1 MQPLLVDHRSHIF
14 PQLTVVQVVV
24 QRIIQVQTRQVLVQL
39 VKDYPAGLVMMVL
52 PLGLIPVV
60 VVAVPVQ

>member
-1 MQPLLVDHRSHIF
+1 
-14 PQLTVVQVVV
+14 VVQVVV